1 MTPATKPHFASY
13 DAFWLHYLAQHRR
26 PATRQLHYL
35 GSSLGL
41 LGLGGAALAGDW
53 RLAVAS
59 PLVGYGCAWLSHF
72 AIEGN
77 RPATFGHP
85 VWSLVSDFR
94 MLGLALSGRLAR
106 QLERLPAQAGGAGL
120 TRNPGP
126 A

>member
-1 MTPATKPHFASY
+1 MTPATKPDFANY

-26 PATRQLHYL
+26 PGTRQLHYL
-35 GSSLGL
+35 GSSFGL
-41 LGLGGAALAGDW
+41 LGLGAAALARDW
-53 RLAVAS
+53 RLAAAS
-59 PLVGYGCAWLSHF
+59 PIVGYGCAWLGHL

-85 VWSLVSDFR
+85 VWSLISDFR
-94 MLGLALSGRLAR
+94 MLGLALSGGLAR
-106 QLERLPAQAGGAGL
+106 QLDRVPGQAGGAGL